1 MGNSLPAVLSLPD
14 VCAVLRDDCAVLTL
28 RTPGSL
34 TIYWALLRGGA
45 GQFARGGLL
54 DRLAIVILA
63 VHRLPTLPIPVVK
76 FSPSLRFSSNIAG
89 TVELVDRSTI
99 YSLRS
104 LLERSAPGIR
114 LSAVRFR
121 RAGEVLDP

>member
-1 MGNSLPAVLSLPD
+1 M
-14 VCAVLRDDCAVLTL
+14 
-28 RTPGSL
+28 
-34 TIYWALLRGGA
+34 
-45 GQFARGGLL
+45 
-54 DRLAIVILA
+54 
-63 VHRLPTLPIPVVK
+63 
-76 FSPSLRFSSNIAG
+76 AG

-104 LLERSAPGIR
+104 LLERSAPGIG